1 MTLKY
6 ITSASCHSLAVDLSS
21 CQRDIDQICEVAG
34 SWGLKLNAE
43 KCVVL
48 RFQRGFVTWNDVDS
62 LSRYNINGEL
72 IKIVNSHKNLGVTV
86 NTSLRF
92 HIHIRQIV
100 NKVAALSSNFLKA
113 TSCRFETFM
122 KSLLMSHLHPLLE
135 FASPVWNTS
144 YLGDL
149 CLLESVQRRWTKMI
163 DGLAEILYSQCLA
176 ILDLYSVKGKLLRA
190 VLA

>member
-62 LSRYNINGEL
+62 LSQWFPTFFSGDPNYVPQDMTATPL
-72 IKIVNSHKNLGVTV
+72 I
-86 NTSLRF
+86 
-92 HIHIRQIV
+92 
-100 NKVAALSSNFLKA
+100 
-113 TSCRFETFM
+113 
-122 KSLLMSHLHPLLE
+122 
-135 FASPVWNTS
+135 
-144 YLGDL
+144 
-149 CLLESVQRRWTKMI
+149 
-163 DGLAEILYSQCLA
+163 
-176 ILDLYSVKGKLLRA
+176 
-190 VLA
+190 

>member
-1 MTLKY
+1 VTVYPKKKLLELRVDNVFISRSWRPQEKR
-6 ITSASCHSLAVDLSS
+6 LATP
-21 CQRDIDQICEVAG
+21 
-34 SWGLKLNAE
+34 GLGTTA
-43 KCVVL
+43 
-48 RFQRGFVTWNDVDS
+48 

-100 NKVAALSSNFLKA
+100 NKAAALASNFLKA
-113 TSCRFETFM
+113 MLCRSDKFM
-122 KSLLMSHLHPLLE
+122 KSLLISHLHPLLE